1 MPLDHTNRFMQ
12 ILQAAQLERVRRR
25 AILKKER
32 EQYLQTIPQ
41 PKPEEDKPIGYER
54 REYLHRK
61 VKELLR

>member
-25 AILKKER
+25 VILKKER

>member
-25 AILKKER
+25 VILKKEQ

-41 PKPEEDKPIGYER
+41 PKPEEDKPIAYER